1 MTRIEIISIVKGE
14 LEALSANK
22 IENLDEDIFFKNK
35 LLDSMNL
42 LNLIVFLE
50 QKFDV
55 KIAPFFVDRE
65 SVSSINKIADYIESN
80 M

>member
-55 KIAPFFVDRE
+55 KIDPFFVDRE